1 MNGETGLH
9 DGMASDVTSTVE
21 LQIPDRMTFCRF
33 WATDD
38 HVNVEIYI
46 DPRLGDGFI
55 LLFSVDD
62 RTSGAI
68 TDAENRFEVN
78 WSGDLGRP
86 VTWLN
91 AQRVRAAHVY
101 TERRR

>member
-9 DGMASDVTSTVE
+9 EGKATDASTSVPRV
-21 LQIPDRMTFCRF
+21 PDRMTFCRF

-38 HVNVEIYI
+38 HVNVEVYV
-46 DPRLGDGFI
+46 DPQLGDGYI
-55 LLFSVDD
+55 LLFSEDD
-62 RTSGAI
+62 RTSGEVS
-68 TDAENRFEVN
+68 DANDRFEVN

-86 VTWLN
+86 KTWLN